1 MSAWSLSTILSAAC
15 SPGPGPGEKWSS
27 GTKLPGNIGYVES
40 VSNDGFVLVVAV
52 PSDID
57 LEDLSALGCAL
68 LVSAPAPGFALR
80 CKICTKDSY
89 VKGIVEFGGTLVL
102 PRLWLRPVD
111 TANEYVIVRVEM
123 AAFAVSSQ
131 GLWSQ
136 DPLSLSFGPAYVA
149 GTQVQVSCNGAS
161 IVLGEPAIPPAP
173 ALKSGFQGLY
183 LQSCTL
189 TFPPDL
195 QGLLPETA
203 TLKNATIGTGGF
215 SGSLYV
221 DYGNAKPEYKD
232 GTYTGK
238 AGVGSLFGMAFAV
251 DKIDL
256 NIQQNAF
263 VSNSITGTMRLP
275 FFDVDA
281 SVTVGLT
288 SDGGYL
294 LKYNPKAADSAF
306 TTAFAKVT
314 IDSFGIA
321 GKGTE
326 ARLMVSGTITP
337 TVAEGVIDWPTMVV
351 KNLSVDRHGNV
362 DFAGGWVDLP
372 KPRSTVLAALPFEI
386 SKMGMGQDPDGCP
399 WYGLNRAL
407 KLPDGVP
414 ASASVEGLK
423 VRPTK
428 VGAEWDWKQPRIE
441 FSGIGVEFE
450 IPEVLHFKGHV
461 SYRDDGITK
470 DFRGGV
476 TVDLFALDMTIEGT
490 VVFGSAQVPKS
501 DSTTP
506 FFALYLSADL
516 PTPIPLFGSNL
527 AVYGVSGLAAVNYAP
542 DRKADEPWYAMD
554 HNDWYHKGK
563 LGIADLYG
571 KWTPTPG
578 AFAIGLGADLAT
590 ANDNG
595 YTFNGKFLAVVTLP
609 GPVILLEG
617 AADVLRERPVKHKNG
632 DPKAKPAPKPPE
644 PAFHALAVLDGNAG
658 QFTVGLDAVWRY
670 QDAGQLVDIAGSA
683 ELLIDFGSPLNS
695 HLWVGKKTPEAAR
708 VRAKILSLFDANAYL
723 MVDAKGVRF
732 GAKAGWSK
740 HWSYT
745 IKGFGIEVGANI
757 QQSSDVDISWNPPQF
772 QGQSAMSGAAYIK
785 ICGEGLSVS
794 VAASLVVDVPQPF
807 RVAGDLAVACEVWP
821 FGTFGKTIHL
831 EWTSAP
837 GLPPPVDP
845 QTKVPLP
852 SPPVLA
858 LTNVSIRHGLTGE
871 VWPLVAGQSLLP
883 AGLADARGFLVKPL
897 PDAQVPETKLAP
909 ADGGPVVPLDA
920 QIDLSFARPVA
931 DECKVGI
938 GAQEVLAQVVGDAD
952 SGDVSDKLGYTL
964 SAVRLE
970 RWTGEKWELEAQR
983 PWKAGDEGLPLWGA
997 WAADAGAGAEF
1008 VNRRLHLW
1016 GVDPAV
1022 VAAPT
1027 PLVQLDGAE
1036 RDLASQGQPW
1046 AAGTLLVAPIHVL
1059 RSDSRWHLKVETRV
1073 DQTFLPP
1080 PAAGAG
1086 TPSILTVVQHG
1097 YFRTEGGPGQA
1108 ALSLPP
1114 GALPS
1119 EVLTDEDG
1127 NPVDLAGAA
1136 TTTPVKRSPLL
1147 GLAPYVWRPIPAAP
1161 QLKHGP
1167 KSVWRSAEIGVDFAA
1182 TDLAQ
1187 LYRGRGQD
1195 LAVRLVDRAGI
1206 RLKTA
1211 QGRPW
1216 FGRSR
1221 WLPPAALWPN
1231 DSATAAKVTELL
1243 AKLNAGGANLKE
1255 SDLASSARLRGPQ
1268 LLLPADTDAT
1278 VQVVPALLAQVF
1290 DSPIGGLPGGW
1301 LAVDS
1306 GNAGGKSQ
1314 WAVAAV
1320 PGKPAELRQL
1330 AALGTIQLALGVAA
1344 RPGSSLVWGQAGNS
1358 ADKWRNLALML
1369 RFRAGD
1375 TGAVGVEWRRADGHN
1390 LYRLVLDND
1399 LARWRVLQ
1407 ITNGTAVLLAE
1418 SPASLDGAAWH
1429 DLQVLTVGS
1438 RIEVTVDGQV
1448 AFDLTQPNP
1457 PTQGGTVALFAA
1469 GTGSTA
1475 FADLWVEDL
1484 SPTVRP
1490 VWQGSLTTERF
1501 ASPRHLASFAPSEAR
1516 RPPASLPAL
1525 SGATAAELKK
1535 ALALVVDAKSS
1546 ALSQPSL
1553 QEDRAAQ
1560 AVLAILAEHWPDLKA
1575 PPEGLDIVRFDLP
1588 DLPPLW
1594 LLRSQVHLDWQ
1605 RSALSLWKL
1614 AEGQAF
1620 PRVAA
1625 GAVQIAGA
1633 TWPANS
1639 EAGLQSVDLIARE
1652 ACDLTGVQLVAEAFA
1667 GPDVGPGPALPLVDA
1682 VARPDAPAGLLYA
1695 EDFATFALQRWR
1707 PGAGSQAAW
1716 VIANGQLTGSAAFGG
1731 EAVIVQPAAVATDLH
1746 AAFEFTAEKG
1756 CCGVVVRRGPAGNH
1770 YRLVWDAD
1778 TLQMRL
1784 EDVAGPGQATVL
1796 SAASLPTLVP
1806 GSLHVGE
1813 FWCVAG
1819 QCLALI
1825 DGRVAVSASTL
1836 GQRGNGFGLWMGVG
1850 GRIRLS
1856 RLAIETW
1863 TAPLLSFGP
1872 LSTET
1877 ADWPAQDGAWPAV
1890 VASQWLVAPAKSAV
1904 PGAVAVSQT
1913 AELPGSGPS
1922 GIGGSAVTLP
1932 CGSLLA
1938 YQWLVRLKFSSAGR
1952 AGLGFGQ
1959 GVGAWVLECRESGW
1973 QVRRHAAAAAEP
1985 PLAQAPTP
1993 LAAGAWHS
2001 VCVRALDGR
2010 LSVWLDGTAI
2020 VDQALSADLAGPLS
2034 LLSLQGP
2041 CSFEHVVLLD
2051 PRPTLGAWRQVAT
2064 AAAPG
2069 PWPAALPWV
2078 AGAWFQDRLGLTLG
2092 RPTACLSA
2100 NTGRSLLLAQGQE
2113 LADAHLT
2120 AVVRPGAAPF
2130 GLVFRWRSTH
2140 DHRLAWVT
2148 TDEIQV
2154 FRVVGGTTIPL
2165 GKPLAHGVATLR
2177 RDLELRLSV
2186 EASAGTFTVGGKSLG
2201 FVDDD
2206 PRPGLWGVAAD
2217 PTSHCSVERLELTP
2231 VHAQPASLMT
2241 LEQGSAAWTVCD
2253 APGANASPSQWNFD
2267 KDFSIRQSSGLWAG
2281 PGTPEDLARPGAVL
2295 LRNSASPLTDFLL
2308 SCDLCGGTELDEADT
2323 LGVVFRWRGPGVF
2336 YRFSMDYQTAHR
2348 RLVKVVNGVA
2358 TLLWG
2363 DQVAYTLDQWYRLV
2377 ISAQGEHVRGWL
2389 DGVPLF
2395 AVRDATID
2403 SGQVGLYT
2411 WAHTNAHFRRFQVQA
2426 LRPQDAAL
2434 LLTKSLMDGADSAVG
2449 LTGGTGAW
2457 TWTAGGL
2464 KAAGSAVCTAEIG
2477 GTQGT
2482 DYRCSVMFWRGQA
2495 VGDVGMAVGCG
2506 AAERLCIRLTAAQKL
2521 LVTRQTKAA
2530 APQGVWTDAGELACV
2545 AAQVPLEQ
2553 WRMLTVDFAQGY
2565 LAVWLSGQLLCRV
2578 QSPPLAGGAAL
2589 LSLDAKG
2596 SIFRHVC
2603 VERLR
2608 ERRLARWNLTA
2619 QAGDEWRIVP
2629 ADEQKAGEPTSG
2641 TPVKKL
2647 QGAPAEAWPANGPV
2661 RLSLLRREGV
2671 ALHHAWAAAP
2681 AGPPLFAPSH
2691 LLRTADGRTVIVIGG
2706 PTKPEVGPHQ
2716 LVWTWRAA
2724 VGNGNGPQPLMPLA
2738 GVEAECSIK
2747 IPL

>member
-1 MSAWSLSTILSAAC
+1 MITGSSLADFAADTADIPLDSIPHWVGGERVWVLDPDAGPLLAVGRRCQALVIPFGQNSTFDVSDSIALRIQDTDGFPVLFERVGAGLRVSAQVTPQLVLQSSVFERAGSGGEVLIDLGSAHVVFDSVEAEVEFQSAVSLPATRHIASGVVFDASSLLPVLSAKSAN
-15 SPGPGPGEKWSS
+15 SFPN
-27 GTKLPGNIGYVES
+27 L
-40 VSNDGFVLVVAV
+40 D
-52 PSDID
+52 PS
-57 LEDLSALGCAL
+57 
-68 LVSAPAPGFALR
+68 FR
-80 CKICTKDSY
+80 
-89 VKGIVEFGGTLVL
+89 
-102 PRLWLRPVD
+102 
-111 TANEYVIVRVEM
+111 
-123 AAFAVSSQ
+123 
-131 GLWSQ
+131 
-136 DPLSLSFGPAYVA
+136 
-149 GTQVQVSCNGAS
+149 
-161 IVLGEPAIPPAP
+161 
-173 ALKSGFQGLY
+173 GLY
-183 LQSCTL
+183 LQSCTIS
-189 TFPPDL
+189 FPPDL

-221 DYGNAKPEYKD
+221 DYKNPTPTYAD
-232 GTYTGK
+232 GTYSGK

-294 LKYNPKAADSAF
+294 LTYHPKAADSTF

-326 ARLMVSGTITP
+326 ARLLVSGTITP

-351 KNLSVDRHGNV
+351 KDLSVDRHGNV

-372 KPRSTVLAALPFEI
+372 KPRSTILAALPFEI

-399 WYGLNRAL
+399 WYGLNGAL

-428 VGAEWDWKQPRIE
+428 VGKTWDWKQPRIE

-461 SYRDDGITK
+461 SYRDDGKTK

-476 TVDLFALDMTIEGT
+476 TVELIALDMTIEGT
-490 VVFGSAQVPKS
+490 VVFGSAEVPNS

-542 DRKADEPWYAMD
+542 DRKAEEPWYAMD

-590 ANDNG
+590 RDDNG
-595 YTFNGKFLAVVTLP
+595 YTFNGKFLAVVSLP

-617 AADVLRERPVKHKNG
+617 AADVLRERPVKQKIG

-683 ELLIDFGSPLNS
+683 ELLIDFSSPLNS

-740 HWSYT
+740 NWKYT

-757 QQSSDVDISWNPPQF
+757 QLSSDVDISWNPPQF
-772 QGQSAMSGAAYIK
+772 QGQSAIAGAAYIK
-785 ICGEGLSVS
+785 ICGEGLSLS
-794 VAASLVVDVPQPF
+794 IAASLVVDVPQPF

-883 AGLADARGFLVKPL
+883 AGLADSRGFLIKML
-897 PDAQVPETKLAP
+897 PVDPSQP

-970 RWTGEKWELEAQR
+970 RWTGAKWEVAAQR
-983 PWKAGDEGLPLWGA
+983 PWKAGDEGQPLWGA
-997 WAADAGAGAEF
+997 WANGTGAEF
-1008 VNRRLHLW
+1008 VNRRLRLW
-1016 GVDPAV
+1016 GMDPAEV
-1022 VAAPT
+1022 GCQTPAPK
-1027 PLVQLDGAE
+1027 LAGSD
-1036 RDLASQGQPW
+1036 RDLASQGQQW
-1046 AAGTLLVAPIHVL
+1046 TAGTLLVAPSHVL
-1059 RSDSRWHLKVETRV
+1059 RSDSRWHLQVETRV

-1086 TPSILTVVQHG
+1086 TPSQWTVVQHG

-1147 GLAPYVWRPIPAAP
+1147 GLAPYVLRPIPAAP
-1161 QLKHGP
+1161 QLKQGP
-1167 KSVWRSAEIGVDFAA
+1167 KSVWRSAEVGVDFAA

-1195 LAVRLVDRAGI
+1195 LAVRLVDRAGT

-1216 FGRSR
+1216 LGRSR

-1290 DSPIGGLPGGW
+1290 HSPIGGLPGGW
-1301 LAVDS
+1301 LAVNS
-1306 GNAGGKSQ
+1306 GNAGGQSQ
-1314 WAVAAV
+1314 WAVAEV
-1320 PGKPAELRQL
+1320 PGKPAELRQS
-1330 AALGTIQLALGVAA
+1330 AALGTIQQALGVAA

-1375 TGAVGVEWRRADGHN
+1375 TGAVGVEWRRVDANN

-1438 RIEVTVDGQV
+1438 RIEVSVDGQV
-1448 AFDLTQPNP
+1448 AIDLTQPNP

-1469 GTGSTA
+1469 GTGSPA

-1484 SPTVRP
+1484 SPTARP

-1501 ASPRHLASFAPSEAR
+1501 ASPRHLASFAPPEAR

-1525 SGATAAELKK
+1525 SSAAAAELKK
-1535 ALALVVDAKSS
+1535 ALALAVDAKSS
-1546 ALSQPSL
+1546 ALSYPSL

-1560 AVLAILAEHWPDLKA
+1560 SVLAVLASHWPDLKA
-1575 PPEGLDIVRFDLP
+1575 PPEGLDIVRFDLS
-1588 DLPPLW
+1588 DQPPLW

-1625 GAVQIAGA
+1625 GPVQIAGA
-1633 TWPANS
+1633 TWPTNS

-1652 ACDLTGVQLVAEAFA
+1652 RCDLTGVQLVAEAFA
-1667 GPDVGPGPALPLVDA
+1667 GPDVGPGPALPWVDA
-1682 VARPDAPAGLLYA
+1682 VARPDAPVGLLYA

-1716 VIANGQLTGSAAFGG
+1716 VIANGKLTGSAAFGG
-1731 EAVIVQPAAVATDLH
+1731 EAVLVQPAAVAMDLH

-1778 TLQMRL
+1778 TLQVRL

-1806 GSLHVGE
+1806 GVLHVGE
-1813 FWCVAG
+1813 LWCVAG

-1825 DGRVAVSASTL
+1825 DGRVAVAASTL
-1836 GQRGNGFGLWMGVG
+1836 GQRGNGFGLWMGAG

-1863 TAPLLSFGP
+1863 TAPLQPFGP
-1872 LSTET
+1872 LSTE
-1877 ADWPAQDGAWPAV
+1877 AAAWPAQDGAWPAV

-1922 GIGGSAVTLP
+1922 GIGGSTVTLP
-1932 CGSLLA
+1932 CGPLPA
-1938 YQWLVRLKFSSAGR
+1938 YQWLVRLKFSPAGR

-1993 LAAGAWHS
+1993 LAAGVWHS

-2020 VDQALSADLAGPLS
+2020 VDQALTVDLAGPLS

-2051 PRPTLGAWRQVAT
+2051 PRPTFGAWRQVAT

-2069 PWPAALPWV
+2069 PWPAAVPWL
-2078 AGAWFQDRLGLTLG
+2078 AGAWSQGRLGLTLG
-2092 RPTACLSA
+2092 RPTAFLSA
-2100 NTGRSLLLAQGQE
+2100 NTGRALLLAQGQE

-2120 AVVRPGAAPF
+2120 ALVRPGAAPF

-2154 FRVVGGTTIPL
+2154 FRVVGGTTMPL

-2206 PRPGLWGVAAD
+2206 PRPGLWGIAVEPADLCTVTRFELAEAALQAPSLVTLAEGSSAWSIVD
-2217 PTSHCSVERLELTP
+2217 PPGAKGGPSQWHFG
-2231 VHAQPASLMT
+2231 PASL
-2241 LEQGSAAWTVCD
+2241 
-2253 APGANASPSQWNFD
+2253 
-2267 KDFSIRQSSGLWAG
+2267 IRQSSNVGG
-2281 PGTPEDLARPGAVL
+2281 GSGTADDLVRPGAVL
-2295 LRNSASPLTDFLL
+2295 LRNAPGPLDDFML
-2308 SCDLCGGTELDEADT
+2308 SCDLRGGGAADYADA
-2323 LGVVFRWRGPGVF
+2323 LGLVFRWRSPSVF
-2336 YRFSMDYQTAHR
+2336 YRFAMDCQAGWR
-2348 RLVKVVNGVA
+2348 RLVKVVNGQA

-2363 DQVAYTLDQWYRLV
+2363 DEQAYTPDRWYHVV
-2377 ISAQGEHVRGWL
+2377 ICARGGQLEGWL

-2395 AVRDATID
+2395 AVRDATIGD
-2403 SGQVGLYT
+2403 GSAGLYT
-2411 WAHTNAHFRRFQVQA
+2411 WEHSNAHFRGFQLQPLPYADTA
-2426 LRPQDAAL
+2426 LTLAA
-2434 LLTKSLMDGADSAVG
+2434 SLMDGADSRVT
-2449 LTGGTGAW
+2449 LSGASAGW
-2457 TWTAGGL
+2457 QWTAQGL
-2464 KAAGSAVCTAEIG
+2464 KSTEKSPAFAELLG
-2477 GTQGT
+2477 VPSQ
-2482 DYRCSVMFWRGQA
+2482 DYRCSAMVWRGPA
-2495 VGDVGMAVGCG
+2495 GGEIGMAVGCSV
-2506 AAERLCIRLTAAQKL
+2506 AERLYIRLVAGQKL
-2521 LVTRQTKAA
+2521 VVTRQTAA
-2530 APQGVWTDAGELACV
+2530 VASENSWMDADELVVV
-2545 AAQVPLEQ
+2545 AAGLPSGQ
-2553 WRMLTVDFAQGY
+2553 WRMLAVDFAEGY
-2565 LAVWLSGQLLCRV
+2565 VAVWFSGELLCRI
-2578 QSPPLAGGAAL
+2578 ATAAL
-2589 LSLDAKG
+2589 EGPAVLVSSGASG
-2596 SIFRHVC
+2596 NTFGHIR
-2603 VERLR
+2603 VEHLR
-2608 ERRLARWNLTA
+2608 SRRLARWDL
-2619 QAGDEWRIVP
+2619 QVE
-2629 ADEQKAGEPTSG
+2629 AGEELRVVPITG
-2641 TPVKKL
+2641 T
-2647 QGAPAEAWPANGPV
+2647 APAGATGVEIVGAAAAAWPGAGPQ
-2661 RLSLLRREGV
+2661 RLSLVGRNGKVLHRLWTDRAGDPASLVASNLLRRADGRCAIV
-2671 ALHHAWAAAP
+2671 VGDSGKPAP
-2681 AGPPLFAPSH
+2681 AGTR
-2691 LLRTADGRTVIVIGG
+2691 LRWKWHAGVASAG
-2706 PTKPEVGPHQ
+2706 EVQ
-2716 LVWTWRAA
+2716 A
-2724 VGNGNGPQPLMPLA
+2724 LMPLQA
-2738 GVEAECSIK
+2738 ADHAVVVELGA
-2747 IPL
+2747 